1 MGSAVR
7 FTTMTSGRY
16 VSHRGISCIFAPP
29 GANRAKGSPQMESAS
44 TIATKA
50 TLRCQ
55 FCESW
60 NRIDVSRAADR
71 PKCGS
76 CGRPMLLDRPIQLDD
91 ATFSRAIAESEV
103 PVLVDFYAD
112 WCGPCKMMAPAVDQL
127 AASYSGR
134 AIVAKVNT
142 DLAPAATM
150 PFNIRGIPTTIVFS
164 GGKEIARQSGA
175 MPYPMLASLLDRASA
190 T

>member
-1 MGSAVR
+1 
-7 FTTMTSGRY
+7 
-16 VSHRGISCIFAPP
+16 
-29 GANRAKGSPQMESAS
+29 MESVS
-44 TIATKA
+44 TIAIKA

-60 NRIDVSRAADR
+60 NRVDVARAADR

-76 CGRPMLLDRPIQLDD
+76 CGKPMLLDRPLHLDD
-91 ATFSRAIAESEV
+91 ATFTRVIAESDA
-103 PVLVDFYAD
+103 PVIVDFYAD

-127 AASYSGR
+127 AAGFSGR

-142 DLAPAATM
+142 DLAPAATR

-164 GGKEIARQSGA
+164 GGREVARQSGA
-175 MPYPMLASLLDRASA
+175 MPYQMLSSMLEKVLTSP
-190 T
+190 